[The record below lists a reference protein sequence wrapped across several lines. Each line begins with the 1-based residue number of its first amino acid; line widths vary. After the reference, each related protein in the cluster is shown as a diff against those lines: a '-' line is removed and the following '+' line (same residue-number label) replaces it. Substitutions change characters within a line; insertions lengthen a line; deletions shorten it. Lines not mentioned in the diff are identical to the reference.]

1 VVGKLVDRLFNYTQ
15 IPYSGSITGRSKSTQ
30 KVEKNEEHG
39 KDFSKILNEK
49 IQQEGSIKFSS
60 HAMERIKKR
69 NIIITQ
75 KDMKN
80 IEKAVEQAE
89 KKGVNEALFVG
100 SKFSLIVSVKNKTV
114 ITAIDEKS
122 MKNNIFTNID
132 SAVIL

>member
-1 VVGKLVDRLFNYTQ
+1 MVGKLVDRLFNYTQ
-15 IPYSGSITGRSKSTQ
+15 IPYSGSITGRSKSAQ

-100 SKFSLIVSVKNKTV
+100 SKFSLIISVKNKTV